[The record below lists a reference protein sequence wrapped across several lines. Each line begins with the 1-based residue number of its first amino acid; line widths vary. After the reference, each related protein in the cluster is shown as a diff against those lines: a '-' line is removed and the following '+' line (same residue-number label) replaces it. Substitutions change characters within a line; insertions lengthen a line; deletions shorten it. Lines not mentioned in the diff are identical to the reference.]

1 MEFTGLSVHRMDGWI
16 GGLMRA
22 FCFIH
27 DFTGVVLVELY
38 VGMERVFIHRS
49 FYCYLVSSCFIIRRD
64 ERPWKISVER
74 IHVYIVV

>member
-38 VGMERVFIHRS
+38 VRFILAWNV
-49 FYCYLVSSCFIIRRD
+49 YLFIVLFIAT
-64 ERPWKISVER
+64 
-74 IHVYIVV
+74 